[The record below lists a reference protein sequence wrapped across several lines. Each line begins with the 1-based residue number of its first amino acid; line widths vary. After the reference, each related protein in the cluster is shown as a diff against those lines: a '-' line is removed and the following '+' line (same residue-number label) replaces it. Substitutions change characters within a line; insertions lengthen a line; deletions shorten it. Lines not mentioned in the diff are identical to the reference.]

1 MGGLETTL
9 LRRYAGEQR
18 NTAVLVA
25 AMSAREGQRPALTE
39 PATAH
44 AIARCLRALGEAAE
58 ANGGRVVRRR
68 GNELMALFPTA
79 DAAAAAAA
87 RMQREA
93 AQALPSGEFGVC
105 GAFHS
110 GPVVQRGHDVF
121 GDTIN
126 LTAELASRAEQ
137 GQILTSHETA
147 ASLAAPL
154 REAVRSL
161 PLAGRGVTP
170 LAELQWR
177 ELPPVP
183 AADGR
188 PPEVQLTY
196 RYQSTVRRREG
207 DSLTIGRDPDC
218 DLCVDLRFASR
229 RHCTIERR
237 GHKVYL
243 RDHST
248 NGTFVALEGE
258 REARIRGEEIVL
270 HGRGWLS
277 LGLSRLIA
285 EECLQFRCR

>member
-1 MGGLETTL
+1 MGSLETTL

-25 AMSAREGQRPALTE
+25 AMSAREGQRPAVTE

-44 AIARCLRALGEAAE
+44 AIARCLRVLGEAAE
-58 ANGGRVVRRR
+58 ASGGRVVRRR
-68 GNELMALFPTA
+68 GNELMALFPTP

-93 AQALPSGEFGVC
+93 EQVLPSGEFGVC

-110 GPVVQRGHDVF
+110 GPVVQHGHDVI

-126 LTAELASRAEQ
+126 LTAELASRAER

-147 ASLAAPL
+147 ACLALPL
-154 REAVRSL
+154 RQAVRSL
-161 PLAGRGVTP
+161 PLAGRGVAP

-177 ELPPVP
+177 DVP
-183 AADGR
+183 AIEAADR
-188 PPEVQLTY
+188 RTPEVHLTY
-196 RYQSTVRRREG
+196 RYETMVRRREG

-237 GHKVYL
+237 GQKVFL

-248 NGTFVALEGE
+248 NGTFIALEGE
-258 REARIRGEEIVL
+258 REARIRGEEVVL

-285 EECLQFRCR
+285 EEFLQFRCV